1 MTRIGIESAFEVL
14 QKARALEAQEIR
26 FDPPTDPVG
35 VATGEIPDLEPVPLN
50 LKLVVLGDAETH
62 RQLAKSAPHLKRQFK
77 VDAVFDEAVERSPE
91 TVQAYARAIAGI
103 VVAND
108 LKPMD
113 AGGVALLID
122 EAARKAGG
130 NGKLSLEI
138 GHIADVPRFL
148 ENARRAFGS

>member
-1 MTRIGIESAFEVL
+1 
-14 QKARALEAQEIR
+14 
-26 FDPPTDPVG
+26 
-35 VATGEIPDLEPVPLN
+35 
-50 LKLVVLGDAETH
+50 
-62 RQLAKSAPHLKRQFK
+62 

-91 TVQAYARAIAGI
+91 TVAAYARAIAGI

-138 GHIADVPRFL
+138 GHIADICREADHWAQTEGRLVTSGPDV
-148 ENARRAFGS
+148 ERALKERTTSAPEAEAERAS